1 MSISGALASGVS
13 GLQVNSSALGAIA
26 DNISNS
32 NTVGYK
38 RTESRFSTLVT
49 QQVSG
54 TQYSPGGVQDN
65 VQREIGTQ
73 GLLSSSTSSLD
84 TGISGQ
90 GFFVA
95 TQTATAATS
104 DTHYYTRAGNW
115 KADDDGFLK
124 NTSGFYLRAWPTDST
139 GNVVNSTGTVI
150 GTPSESTFT
159 ELTSVN
165 INSLQGT
172 ATPTANLGL
181 SVNLPASAA
190 TGAANSVNTSVV
202 VFDSLGDTHQL
213 TFNWEKTAALTWDVT
228 VTIDDGG
235 ATVGAAYNGTPMTVV
250 FNTDG
255 TPATFEGAATPPALA
270 ITGLTNAADD
280 FSITL
285 DLGTA
290 SSADGI
296 TQVAAPYITNSVE
309 QDGRSF
315 GSLSGLSFDQS
326 GFLNATFDNG
336 TSRPIFKVPLATF
349 VNPDGMESRSGN
361 VFIETAESGTF
372 LLRAAQTGGSGSV
385 EGGTLEQSTVDIA
398 EEFTRM
404 IVVQRAFSANTKTI
418 QTADEMLEELV
429 RLKR

>member
-1 MSISGALASGVS
+1 MSISGALTSGVS

-32 NTVGYK
+32 NTIGYK

-49 QQVSG
+49 QQISG

-65 VQREIGTQ
+65 VQSEISTQ

-84 TGISGQ
+84 AGISGQ
-90 GFFVA
+90 GFFVT
-95 TQTATAATS
+95 TQTANAATS
-104 DTHYYTRAGNW
+104 DTHFYTRAGNW

-124 NTSGFYLRAWPTDST
+124 NTSGFYLRAWPTDSS
-139 GNVVNSTGTVI
+139 GNVVNSSGTIVS
-150 GTPSESTFT
+150 TPSESTFS

-172 ATPTANLGL
+172 AT
-181 SVNLPASAA
+181 PASAA

-202 VFDSLGDTHQL
+202 VYDSLGDTHQL

-255 TPATFEGAATPPALA
+255 TPATYEGAATPPALA

-280 FSITL
+280 FNITL

-290 SSADGI
+290 NSADGI
-296 TQVAAPYITNSVE
+296 TQVASPYITNSVE